1 MGFWESLDGLFDAP
15 RGESSRVQTDPNS
28 GAYGTIEGTKSPDGS
43 TVELGSDGKY
53 SVNVMPD
60 GSRIDNNTGQVIT
73 QGTGAYAGANAAAGS
88 PYSVPGLG
96 AGQSQTQFQG
106 GDFTQYGPAEQQ
118 WQQTQ
123 GFYNTPGKGETSA
136 YGTQDKYAASGT
148 PGLTNSS
155 QSWLDQY
162 KGAMPNISSEP
173 GLDGYYDVA
182 KQRAAESIDQAAAA
196 RGNYGSSSAIDQNAR
211 AFSDLEAQ
219 KAKDEAN
226 YNLARLGEQ
235 RAWQS
240 AGGQMAGQ
248 ADANARGNSQMEQQW
263 AQFLS
268 GLGLDA
274 DRLGLQRQNAGMDA
288 ASVAGGAE
296 RNRFQDYFNNQL
308 ALGDRLSGVTERGLY
323 PALDNDMA
331 LVEKVLSGDVSV
343 DQATVNMDAN
353 AKAQFMTDLSNAA
366 SIAGTAKN
374 NF

>member
-1 MGFWESLDGLFDAP
+1 MGFWESLDSMFDAP
-15 RGESSRVQTDPNS
+15 QGERSKVKTDPNA
-28 GAYGTIEGTKSPDGS
+28 GPTTIADVRNPDGS
-43 TVELGSDGKY
+43 GVEMGTDGKY

-60 GSRIDNNTGQVIT
+60 GTRIDNNTGQVIT

-88 PYSVPGLG
+88 PYSVPGLE
-96 AGQSQTQFQG
+96 AGQSQSQFQG

-118 WQQTQ
+118 WQNSQ

-136 YGTQDKYAASGT
+136 YGTQSQYAQSGT
-148 PGLTNSS
+148 PGLSNNS
-155 QSWLDQY
+155 QSWFDQY
-162 KGAMPNISSEP
+162 KGQMPNISSEP

-196 RGNYGSSSAIDQNAR
+196 RGSYGSSSAIDQNAR
-211 AFSDLEAQ
+211 AFADLEGQ

-240 AGGQMAGQ
+240 AGGQLAGQ

-263 AQFLS
+263 QQFLS

-274 DRLGLQRQNAGMDA
+274 DRLGLSRQNAGMDA
-288 ASVAGGAE
+288 ANAAGGAE

-323 PALDNDMA
+323 PALDNDAAM
-331 LVEKVLSGDVSV
+331 VEKVLSGEVSI

-366 SIAGTAKN
+366 SIGSTVKN